1 MILVAV
7 GMIVRDGDDHA
18 QPTSATE
25 HAPIS
30 PSLRS
35 TELGF
40 AVAQVDF
47 AERQLTLK
55 LVYFG
60 PPLSGKTTNLRALH
74 AKVDK
79 LNRGRLMTLDT
90 RDDRTLFF
98 DLLPIFFRTSSF
110 SFRIKVY
117 TVPGQP
123 VHEATRKVVLAG
135 ADGVVFVADSSPD
148 SARRT
153 ARRGRTSSRTSHAL
167 ALDAIPVVVQ
177 YNKRDLPGCGAARRA
192 RPVRRSAAADRSRRA
207 AKAGDG
213 VVPTFFA
220 LVAAAWDYFDK
231 DLQLATKLG
240 IDSQAFRGSLAE
252 HVGVA
257 DALE

>member
-1 MILVAV
+1 M
-7 GMIVRDGDDHA
+7 
-18 QPTSATE
+18 
-25 HAPIS
+25 
-30 PSLRS
+30 
-35 TELGF
+35 
-40 AVAQVDF
+40 AQVDF

-55 LVYFG
+55 LVYYG
-60 PPLSGKTTNLRALH
+60 PPLSGKTSNLRALH

-148 SARRT
+148 QVQANRASWHNLT
-153 ARRGRTSSRTSHAL
+153 ANLKAF
-167 ALDAIPVVVQ
+167 ALDKIPIVVQ
-177 YNKRDLPGCGAARRA
+177 YNKRDLENAVPIDQVDRFGDPNRRIVEARA
-192 RPVRRSAAADRSRRA
+192 REGD
-207 AKAGDG
+207 DG
-213 VVPTFFA
+213 VVQTFFE
-220 LVAAAWDYFDK
+220 LVGNAWAHLDG
-231 DLQLATKLG
+231 DLHLAGKLG
-240 IDSQAFRGSLAE
+240 IDSQAFRRSLAE
-252 HVGVA
+252 HIGVTETIA
-257 DALE
+257 